1 MKKIILGTLAAASI
15 IASMGAASAQM
26 RSERGFYD
34 WNTQTTQD
42 GRNIM
47 DPNKNFAPDSIK

>member
-1 MKKIILGTLAAASI
+1 MKKIILGTLAAASV

-26 RSERGFYD
+26 QSERGYYG
-34 WNTQTTQD
+34 WNMQTTQD